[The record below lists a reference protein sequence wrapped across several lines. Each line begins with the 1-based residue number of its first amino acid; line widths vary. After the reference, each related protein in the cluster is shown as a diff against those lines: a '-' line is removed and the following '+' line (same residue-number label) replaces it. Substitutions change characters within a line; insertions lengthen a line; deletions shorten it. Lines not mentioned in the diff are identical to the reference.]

1 MPASRPSRPVLHTG
15 ERVRVRS
22 AEEILAT
29 LDQDGTLD
37 GLPLMPETLRFAR
50 RELPVHLSAHKTC
63 DTINHKGTTRRM
75 DRAVHLAGARCDGQ
89 AHGGCQAGCQLFF
102 KEEWLERLDGSSIRP
117 ELPPTGTIP
126 LPLEV
131 VESGTRAGTDSDGE
145 PLYRCQA
152 TELVRATSYLPVQ
165 DWRQY
170 VDDVRTGN
178 VPLGSTLRS
187 LAISAFNNFQKLS
200 RKLPPRLRIRGG
212 AYYPFYRGTGAA
224 KQAAAGLDLQPGEL
238 VEVKSKDE
246 IMAALGPNN
255 RNRGLWFDAEMLP
268 YAGRRGRV
276 LGKVEKIVDE
286 VTGKMLKLRD
296 CVVIDQVN
304 CAGQFNRYCPRSD
317 YIYWREAWLRRVPEK
332 SRTADSSDS
341 SDSAKV

>member
-1 MPASRPSRPVLHTG
+1 MRT
-15 ERVRVRS
+15 

-29 LDQDGTLD
+29 LDENGTLD
-37 GLPLMPETLRFAR
+37 GLPLMPETLAFAG

-63 DTINHKGTTRRM
+63 DTINHRGTTRRM
-75 DRAVHLAGARCDGQ
+75 DRAVHLTGARCDGS

-102 KEEWLERLDGSSIRP
+102 KEEWLERLDGTPIRDGVP
-117 ELPPTGTIP
+117 ATGTIP
-126 LPLEV
+126 LPLTV
-131 VESGTRAGTDSDGE
+131 IESGTTAAPEPDDETDAE
-145 PLYRCQA
+145 PRYRCQA
-152 TELVRATSYLPVQ
+152 TELVRATSYLPVH

-178 VPLGSTLRS
+178 VSFAATVRS
-187 LAISAFNNFQKLS
+187 LFLSVFNNYQKLS
-200 RKLPPRLRIRGG
+200 RKLPARLRIRDG
-212 AYYPFYRGTGAA
+212 AFYPFYRGTGAA
-224 KQAAAGLDLQPGEL
+224 KQPPAGLDLQPGEL
-238 VEVKSKDE
+238 VEVRDKAE

-286 VTGKMLKLRD
+286 SSGRMLKLRD
-296 CVVIDQVN
+296 CVVVDQIT

-317 YIYWREAWLRRVPEK
+317 YIYWREAWLRRVQ
-332 SRTADSSDS
+332 D
-341 SDSAKV
+341 

>member
-1 MPASRPSRPVLHTG
+1 MSATGSSAPSRPILRTG
-15 ERVRVRS
+15 ERVRVRT

-29 LDQDGTLD
+29 LDENGTLD
-37 GLPLMPETLRFAR
+37 GLPLMPETLAFAG

-63 DTINHKGTTRRM
+63 DTINHRGTTRRM
-75 DRAVHLAGARCDGQ
+75 DRAVHLTGARCDGS

-102 KEEWLERLDGSSIRP
+102 KEEWLERLDGTPIRDGAP
-117 ELPPTGTIP
+117 ATGTIP
-126 LPLEV
+126 LPLTV
-131 VESGTRAGTDSDGE
+131 IESGTTAAPE
-145 PLYRCQA
+145 PDDKPDAEPRYRCQA

-178 VPLGSTLRS
+178 VSFAATVRS
-187 LAISAFNNFQKLS
+187 LFLSVFNNYQKLS
-200 RKLPPRLRIRGG
+200 RKLPARLRIREG
-212 AYYPFYRGTGAA
+212 AFYPFYRGTGAA
-224 KQAAAGLDLQPGEL
+224 KQPPAGLDLQPGEL
-238 VEVKSKDE
+238 VEVRDKAE

-286 VTGKMLKLRD
+286 SSGRMLKLRD
-296 CVVIDQVN
+296 CVVVDQIT

-317 YIYWREAWLRRVPEK
+317 YIYWREAWLRRVQG
-332 SRTADSSDS
+332 
-341 SDSAKV
+341 